1 MDGIDYTF
9 AKNNLASIMAQVC
22 SSHIPTT
29 IMKDNGKSVVMM
41 SLEDY
46 QEMEETT
53 YLLSSLA
60 NARQLVESIAE
71 LEDSKSVGGEKGG

>member
-1 MDGIDYTF
+1 MGSIDYTF
-9 AKNNLASIMAQVC
+9 AKNNLASIMEQVC

-29 IMKDNGKSVVMM
+29 IVKTNGKSVVLM

-60 NARQLVESIAE
+60 NARQLLESIAE
-71 LEDSKSVGGEKGG
+71 LEDSRSVG